1 MDDAFPLS
9 PHVTVGR
16 YDHLPSP
23 AFGWEALLGLNG
35 CGCNFH
41 FFTGFLRRLVIFSG
55 TYHWFNGNIFKKNA
69 GFTQLILQWL
79 GFMVI
84 WDYSWW
90 FGNGLYHPK
99 AISISS
105 IFTATVGTPS
115 IRLWICKSI
124 YLYLCMIKRLNWVC
138 IPNWQ
143 LSLTLQPTQTHT
155 QIFIR
160 VCIYIYNAYWF
171 NAETYHRDHF
181 SISLG
186 PGPAA
191 FEVSNAVQ
199 IRQGAHTCWW
209 WRWRE

>member
-1 MDDAFPLS
+1 MAVA
-9 PHVTVGR
+9 VT
-16 YDHLPSP
+16 S
-23 AFGWEALLGLNG
+23 
-35 CGCNFH
+35 
-41 FFTGFLRRLVIFSG
+41 IFSRDFYEDSSFLVG
-55 TYHWFNGNIFKKNA
+55 LTIDLMVISLKKNA

-160 VCIYIYNAYWF
+160 VCIYIYIMH
-171 NAETYHRDHF
+171 TDSMLRRTTG
-181 SISLG
+181 IIL
-186 PGPAA
+186 A
-191 FEVSNAVQ
+191 FHLDLALQHLRLAMLCRSGRVLTLADGEGDENS
-199 IRQGAHTCWW
+199 
-209 WRWRE
+209 ESP